1 MLLCEIITFNPKGR
15 SLSRE
20 CASSALQ
27 ASSRSS
33 LWAALRPSRPALV
46 SSEIPSCSWRLEVV
60 RATNHHLLTR
70 LKKCFGAG
78 RLPITKSS
86 RVAPRGPAPIKAFGD
101 AAAASKWCGL
111 TFFYLLSRP
120 SYARCGGM
128 LTCDCWCCWC
138 YLCVM
143 SGVAAAAL
151 LSSNVATAPVQN
163 YVSTFENAPMAVSA
177 TYVVRN

>member
-1 MLLCEIITFNPKGR
+1 
-15 SLSRE
+15 
-20 CASSALQ
+20 
-27 ASSRSS
+27 
-33 LWAALRPSRPALV
+33 
-46 SSEIPSCSWRLEVV
+46 
-60 RATNHHLLTR
+60 
-70 LKKCFGAG
+70 
-78 RLPITKSS
+78 
-86 RVAPRGPAPIKAFGD
+86 
-101 AAAASKWCGL
+101 
-111 TFFYLLSRP
+111 
-120 SYARCGGM
+120 M